1 MKDKTPFVTI
11 GIPFYRDKDYLPFA
25 IQSVINQT
33 YQNWELILIDDGS
46 DDGSLDIARSY
57 KDIRIKVVSDGLNK
71 GLPAR
76 LNEISACAFGE
87 YVARM
92 DADDI
97 MTKDRIE
104 TQVKYLV
111 EYPEA
116 DVVGSSAMVIN
127 ENNEIT
133 HSIDQT
139 GITKMFI
146 HPSIMGKKKWFQE
159 NPYNIK
165 LPKSQ
170 DYELWLR
177 TLNKSCAH
185 NLSRPLLFY
194 RELDALSYK
203 KSITSHKVLR
213 KVYKNYKTYDKTLL
227 WCIRQYMMS
236 YIKDGLYYVAEKMG
250 LMGVLDKW
258 RWHRELPVEMRLSED
273 DLKDSITLNSHM

>member
-1 MKDKTPFVTI
+1 MMDKSPLVTI
-11 GIPFYRDKDYLPFA
+11 GMPFYRDKDYLSFA

-33 YQNWELILIDDGS
+33 YQNWELILLDDGG
-46 DDGSLDIARSY
+46 DDGSLDIAKSY
-57 KDIRIKVVSDGLNK
+57 KDPRIKVVSDGLNK

-76 LNEISACAFGE
+76 LNEISESASGI

-97 MTKDRIE
+97 MSKDRLE
-104 TQVKYLV
+104 TQVKYLLEHPKV
-111 EYPEA
+111 

-127 ENNEIT
+127 EKNNIT
-133 HSIDQT
+133 HSINQT
-139 GITKMFI
+139 GITTMFI
-146 HPSIMGKKKWFQE
+146 HPSIIGKKMWFQE
-159 NPYNIK
+159 NPYNVN

-177 TLNKSCAH
+177 TLDKSCTH
-185 NLSRPLLFY
+185 NLPKPLLFY

-203 KSITSHKVLR
+203 KAITSHKVLR
-213 KVYKNYKTYDKTLL
+213 TVYKNYKKYDKTLL

-236 YIKDGLYYVAEKMG
+236 YFKDGLYYVVEKIG

-258 RWHRELPVEMRLSED
+258 RWHRELPAEMRLSVE
-273 DLKDSITLNSHM
+273 DLKESIAIHSQM